1 MNNQL
6 LLQGEASKYNSNSAV
21 TRKMFT
27 AVIFENFFSTNNL
40 TKNTSITPIYPICRG
55 NKPSSQG

>member
-27 AVIFENFFSTNNL
+27 AVIFEDF
-40 TKNTSITPIYPICRG
+40 
-55 NKPSSQG
+55 